1 MDRVENT
8 ITVVMKAILQEWN
21 IMRILRLVFGLAI
34 LIQGVV
40 ARDPL
45 TITLGLLLGGMAVA
59 NLGCCGT
66 NGCAINTPD
75 IKKTQPGDYEELDIK
90 K

>member
-1 MDRVENT
+1 ML
-8 ITVVMKAILQEWN
+8 MKAILHGWN
-21 IMRILRLVFGLAI
+21 IMRIVRFGFGLAI

-40 ARDPL
+40 AKDSL
-45 TITLGLLLGGMAVA
+45 TIILGLILGGMAVA

-66 NGCAINTPD
+66 GGCAINTLD
-75 IKKTQPGDYEELDIK
+75 SKKTQGREYEELDIK